1 MKSKISLRTTRWLL
15 AIGLA
20 FGAAAAQAALGV
32 AVTKTQQTAVKVGMS
47 AAEVQLIL
55 GRPAQIFNFRS
66 EAGLSWTYYLVGTP
80 YGTTEFDVDFDS
92 DGRVVAAREFARPSG
107 G

>member
-32 AVTKTQQTAVKVGMS
+32 AVAKTQQTAVKVGMS
-47 AAEVQLIL
+47 AAEVQQIL
-55 GRPAQIFNFRS
+55 GRPAEILNFRS
-66 EAGLSWTYYLVGTP
+66 APGPSWTYYFVGTP
-80 YGTTEFDVDFDS
+80 YGTSEFVVDFDS
-92 DGRVVAAREFARPSG
+92 DGRVVAAREFVRPSG